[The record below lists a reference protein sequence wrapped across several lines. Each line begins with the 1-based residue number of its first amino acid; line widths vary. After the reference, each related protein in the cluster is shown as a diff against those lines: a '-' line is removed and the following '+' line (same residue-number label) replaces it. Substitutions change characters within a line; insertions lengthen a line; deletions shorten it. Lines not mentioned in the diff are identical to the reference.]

1 MNDIYLK
8 ILILKGIL
16 GLDKV
21 RLKILT
27 SLKNHFTIEPA
38 YSSFFCLKL
47 LQEPRGSGYILL
59 KP

>member
-16 GLDKV
+16 SLDKV

-27 SLKNHFTIEPA
+27 SLKNHFTLEPA
-38 YSSFFCLKL
+38 YGSFFCPKL
-47 LQEPRGSGYILL
+47 LQEPRESGYILL